1 MSSRSR
7 HTRCALVTG
16 VQTCALPICSVSG
29 TNFKPYAKLLSA
41 LGIPFAVITDY
52 DPVTGKP
59 PLSYNRALK
68 LVRTID
74 EAREG
79 GDTAGLLSEIDSLES
94 YQESFDRCE
103 DFGIFVN
110 DSTLETELLDCGFG
124 TELFATLR
132 DGGLSSERKARVAE
146 WEEDESQVDRAELIR
161 MIEAMGKGRFA
172 QRLAGRVADK
182 TVPAYISRAIDHVV
196 GLV

>member
-1 MSSRSR
+1 MFFLVFFFKQKTAYEMRISDWSSD
-7 HTRCALVTG
+7 V
-16 VQTCALPICSVSG
+16 CSSD
-29 TNFKPYAKLLSA
+29 L
-41 LGIPFAVITDY
+41 
-52 DPVTGKP
+52 
-59 PLSYNRALK
+59 
-68 LVRTID
+68 
-74 EAREG
+74 EG

-146 WEEDESQVDRAELIR
+146 WEEDESQVDREELVR
-161 MIEAMGKGRFA
+161 EIEEMGQG
-172 QRLAGRVADK
+172 
-182 TVPAYISRAIDHVV
+182 
-196 GLV
+196 GLRQGTGGTA

>member
-1 MSSRSR
+1 MKSCMFVFYSSRRR
-7 HTRCALVTG
+7 HTSCALVTG
-16 VQTCALPICSVSG
+16 VQTCALPIS
-29 TNFKPYAKLLSA
+29 NFKPYAKLLSA

-124 TELFATLR
+124 PELFATLR
-132 DGGLSSERKARVAE
+132 DGRSEERRV
-146 WEEDESQVDRAELIR
+146 
-161 MIEAMGKGRFA
+161 GKECVSTCR
-172 QRLAGRVADK
+172 
-182 TVPAYISRAIDHVV
+182 SRWSPYH
-196 GLV
+196 

>member
-94 YQESFDRCE
+94 YQESFDRCV
-103 DFGIFVN
+103 DL
-110 DSTLETELLDCGFG
+110 DRKSTRLH
-124 TELFATLR
+124 
-132 DGGLSSERKARVAE
+132 SS
-146 WEEDESQVDRAELIR
+146 
-161 MIEAMGKGRFA
+161 
-172 QRLAGRVADK
+172 
-182 TVPAYISRAIDHVV
+182 H
-196 GLV
+196 

>member
-1 MSSRSR
+1 MRISDWSSDVCSSD
-7 HTRCALVTG
+7 LS
-16 VQTCALPICSVSG
+16 ICSVSG

-41 LGIPFAVITDY
+41 LGIPVAVITDY

-132 DGGLSSERKARVAE
+132 DGGLSIEPKVRVTE
-146 WEEDESQVDRAELIR
+146 WEEDESHVDREEMLGR
-161 MIEAMGKGRFA
+161 IEAMG
-172 QRLAGRVADK
+172 
-182 TVPAYISRAIDHVV
+182 
-196 GLV
+196 